1 MDDPL
6 RRALRRARELSR
18 PVLAAD
24 SLPVRGIP
32 VALELFASAEAR
44 GERRFFS
51 GHPDEEHELLG
62 LGCAWELAPGSD
74 GHFSDIRE
82 RAREAFAHCVSRGP
96 VRPCAVGGFAFE
108 PRAVRD
114 PGWREFGNARFAIPE
129 VALERSGEQVT
140 LTRAAVARPDDDE
153 DALLARQHAR
163 WKTLLTKSAEPA
175 RAPAPATLQPGEPP
189 ASSPRYRDA
198 AAKIVAAIR
207 RGELQ
212 KVVLAQCER
221 RRRAPNDATRVLR
234 ALLERNPSCRTFAQG
249 IHGRTFLGAS
259 PERIVRCDGGELVTD
274 ALAGTVANSD
284 DAEVRSNLGSSL
296 RSSQKNQEE
305 HEFVVRAIERS
316 LAPICSN
323 LQVPMAPE
331 LVSAGVVQHLRTRVC
346 GRLSE
351 GTHVLDVLA
360 RLHPT
365 PAVAGTPT
373 NRALA
378 TIRAYEDFDRGWYAG
393 AVGSFDARGDGEFF
407 VALRCGL
414 LDREETWLF
423 AGSGLVADSDPLA
436 EANETALKY
445 RPLWEAL
452 RAR

>member
-1 MDDPL
+1 MDDAL

-24 SLPVRGIP
+24 SPPVRGAP
-32 VALELFASAEAR
+32 VALELFASAEAL

-51 GHPDEEHELLG
+51 GHPDEEGELLG

-74 GHFSDIRE
+74 GGFSDIRE
-82 RAREAFAHCVSRGP
+82 RARVAFAHCVSREP
-96 VRPCAVGGFAFE
+96 VRLCAVGGFAFE
-108 PRAVRD
+108 PRPVRD
-114 PGWREFGNARFAIPE
+114 AGWRAFGNARFAIPE
-129 VALERSGEQVT
+129 VALERSGEQVI
-140 LTRAAVARPDDDE
+140 LTRAAVVWPEDDE

-163 WKTLLTKSAEPA
+163 WKTLLAESAESG
-175 RAPAPATLQPGEPP
+175 RGPAPAMPQLGEPP
-189 ASSPRYRDA
+189 ASSPGYLDA

-212 KVVLAQCER
+212 KVVLAHRER
-221 RRRAPNDATRVLR
+221 RRGAPSDAARVLR
-234 ALLERNPSCRTFAQG
+234 ALLESNPSCRTFAQG
-249 IHGRTFLGAS
+249 ISGRTFLGAS
-259 PERIVRCDGGELVTD
+259 PERILRCDGGELVTD

-296 RSSQKNQEE
+296 RSSRKNREE

-316 LAPICSN
+316 LAPICSD
-323 LQVPMAPE
+323 LEVPMAPE
-331 LVSAGVVQHLRTRVC
+331 LVTAGVVQHLRTRVR

-373 NRALA
+373 DRALA

-414 LDREETWLF
+414 LDHDETLLF

-436 EANETALKY
+436 EAEETALKY

-452 RAR
+452 RAG